1 MGREL
6 RFTRR
11 RVRPAVAGPGERDGG
26 TRRQPG
32 QSSDFQVIENEVP
45 PDKDEVLA

>member
-1 MGREL
+1 VGREL

-26 TRRQPG
+26 TRRQ
-32 QSSDFQVIENEVP
+32 SSDFQVIENEVP